1 MSRVKIVLDADV
13 IIHFAKGKML
23 SMLPSIFGTY
33 DYIVL
38 LPVYEEL
45 KGGIKTQLD
54 NQVHLLKN
62 ISIEKFTPSGEV
74 MKEYAMLLQTRGKGE
89 SACMAYCRFNH
100 EVIGSSNLADIKTYC
115 NTHKIRYLTTFDFLY
130 HAIQKGIITLDDAK
144 QFRSTVVANGS
155 RLPSEREL
163 EAFESSVQL

>member
-45 KGGIKTQLD
+45 
-54 NQVHLLKN
+54 
-62 ISIEKFTPSGEV
+62 
-74 MKEYAMLLQTRGKGE
+74 
-89 SACMAYCRFNH
+89 
-100 EVIGSSNLADIKTYC
+100 
-115 NTHKIRYLTTFDFLY
+115 IRT
-130 HAIQKGIITLDDAK
+130 K
-144 QFRSTVVANGS
+144 
-155 RLPSEREL
+155 
-163 EAFESSVQL
+163 